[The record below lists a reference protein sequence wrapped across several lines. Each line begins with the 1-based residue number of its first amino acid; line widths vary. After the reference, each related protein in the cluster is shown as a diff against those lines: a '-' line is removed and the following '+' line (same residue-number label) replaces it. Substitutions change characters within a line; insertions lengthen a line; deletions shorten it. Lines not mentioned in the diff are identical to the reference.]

1 MRKDAFGWRPLL
13 EGNLASRALDTAEAI
28 VDAITAFPASG
39 ATLAAGAAGRA
50 LLFAYYGAVR
60 T

>member
-28 VDAITAFPASG
+28 VDAITAF
-39 ATLAAGAAGRA
+39 LH
-50 LLFAYYGAVR
+50 
-60 T
+60 